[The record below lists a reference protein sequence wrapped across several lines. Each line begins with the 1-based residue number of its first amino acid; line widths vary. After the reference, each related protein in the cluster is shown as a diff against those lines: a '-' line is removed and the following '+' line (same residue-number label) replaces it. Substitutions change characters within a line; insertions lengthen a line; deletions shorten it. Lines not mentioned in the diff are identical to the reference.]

1 MRFYVLIA
9 GALASTLVFG
19 AEVKIMEEIVCKV
32 NGEIITRT
40 ELDRDRAHVID
51 DFRKQGVTGQR
62 LQDAVNQRV
71 KDILRDRIDNLL
83 LISKGKELNLNVDS
97 EVNKQLADIQR
108 RAVAQDKTLADPEK
122 FQEFVKEQTG
132 QNYEDYKGDMKNQM
146 LGQKVVREE
155 VSSKIKFKKEEQ
167 QAYYDAHQKD
177 YQRDERVFLR
187 ELLVAANPDN
197 TSIAEK
203 KAKDLVA
210 RARKGEKFPELVQA
224 NSDAATAQIGGF
236 LDPAI
241 KGQLRPDLEALIWD
255 QPKGYVTDPI
265 SLPGGFLILKVDDHQ
280 KAGLASLEEV
290 EADVTDHL
298 FEPRMQPML
307 RDYLTKLR
315 QDSYLEIKAGY
326 EDSGAAPGKNTA
338 WNDPA
343 QLKPETTTKE
353 EVLAKGHKKKLL
365 KVVPIPGTHS
375 DKVGTS
381 SSR

>member
-1 MRFYVLIA
+1 ML
-9 GALASTLVFG
+9 GAFTSVFAFG
-19 AEVKIMEEIVCKV
+19 FGEVKIMEEIVCKV

-40 ELDRDRAHVID
+40 ELERDRGHVFD
-51 DFRKQGVTGQR
+51 DFRKQGLSGGR
-62 LQDAVNQRV
+62 LEEAVNVRV
-71 KDILRDRIDNLL
+71 KDLLRDRIDNLL
-83 LISKGKELNLNVDS
+83 LVSKGKELNLNVDS
-97 EVNKQLADIQR
+97 DVNKQVADIQR

-122 FQEFVKEQTG
+122 FQQFVREQTG
-132 QNYEDYKGDMKNQM
+132 QSYEDYKGDMKNSILTQR
-146 LGQKVVREE
+146 VVRDE
-155 VSSKIKFKKEEQ
+155 VSGKIKFKREEL

-177 YQRDERVFLR
+177 YQRDERIFLR

-236 LDPAI
+236 LDPAV
-241 KGQLRPDLEALIWD
+241 KGQLRPDLEAMVWN

-280 KAGLASLEEV
+280 KAGLASLDEV
-290 EADVTDHL
+290 ENDVTERL
-298 FEPRMQPML
+298 FEPKMQPML
-307 RDYLTKLR
+307 REYLTKLR
-315 QDSYLEIKAGY
+315 QDAYLEIKSGY

-338 WNDPA
+338 WTDPA
-343 QLKPETTTKE
+343 QLKPETTTKQ
-353 EVLAKGHKKKLL
+353 EVLAKGHRKKLL
-365 KVVPIPGTHS
+365 KIVPVPGTRS
-375 DKVGTS
+375 DSTGTS